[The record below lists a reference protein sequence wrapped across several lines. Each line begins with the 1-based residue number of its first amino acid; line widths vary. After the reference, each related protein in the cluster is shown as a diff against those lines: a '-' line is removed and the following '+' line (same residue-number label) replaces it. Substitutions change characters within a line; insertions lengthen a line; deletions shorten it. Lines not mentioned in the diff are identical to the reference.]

1 MTWLLNIFS
10 NIKNIGIFLF
20 GIIGVSYVAKQKYD
34 AYKAESKLQDI
45 ETQIAKTNVVVAK
58 KKAKA
63 KAQAKEVEH
72 DTEVQILREL
82 KTKREET
89 LKEMDTIQEKI
100 ETSKKEAR
108 EAKETK
114 IVKRKIGKKME
125 IEV

>member
-1 MTWLLNIFS
+1 MTWLLNIFG

-45 ETQIAKTNVVVAK
+45 ETQIAKTNVIIAK

-63 KAQAKEVEH
+63 KAQAKDIENDAEIQV
-72 DTEVQILREL
+72 L
-82 KTKREET
+82 KGLKSKRAET
-89 LKEMDTIQEKI
+89 LKEMDDIQEKI
-100 ETSKKEAR
+100 ETSKKEAK
-108 EAKETK
+108 EAK
-114 IVKRKIGKKME
+114 IAKRKRGKKIE

>member
-1 MTWLLNIFS
+1 MAWLLNIFG
-10 NIKNIGIFLF
+10 NIKNIGIFLI
-20 GIIGVSYVAKQKYD
+20 GIIGVSYVAKQKYN

-45 ETQIAKTNVVVAK
+45 ETQIAKTNVIVAK
-58 KKAKA
+58 KKAQA

-82 KTKREET
+82 KSKREET

-100 ETSKKEAR
+100 EASKKEA
-108 EAKETK
+108 EEIKV
-114 IVKRKIGKKME
+114 VKRKRGKKME